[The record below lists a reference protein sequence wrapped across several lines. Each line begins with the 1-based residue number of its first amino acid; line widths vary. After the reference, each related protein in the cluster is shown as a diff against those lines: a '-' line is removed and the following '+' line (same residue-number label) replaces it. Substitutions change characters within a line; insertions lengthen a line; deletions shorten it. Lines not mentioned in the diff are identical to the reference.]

1 MSATEAK
8 YITLT
13 DANFNQEVLQ
23 SPIPVL
29 VDCWATW
36 CGPCRMIAPLIEEL
50 AAEYAGKAKVAK
62 LDVEESPNVAAQ
74 LNIQSIPTILFFKNG
89 KAVDQVVGAVPKK
102 VLAGKLD
109 AQIAGV

>member
-23 SPIPVL
+23 SNVPVL

-36 CGPCRMIAPLIEEL
+36 CGPCRMIAPIIEEL
-50 AAEYAGKAKVAK
+50 AGEYAGKAKIGK
-62 LDVEESPNVAAQ
+62 LEVEENPAVSAQ
-74 LNIQSIPTILFFKNG
+74 LNVQSIPTILFYKNG
-89 KAVDQVVGAVPKK
+89 KVVDQVVGAVPKK

-109 AQIAGV
+109 AQIKG